1 MDKFW
6 AKLVLVFLI
15 LNLCPHLKAQNV
27 SLSAKD
33 RRQISDKVFQNECSG
48 KEECLLAWN
57 AGEEFMSLGIGH
69 FIWYPQGQT
78 GPFDESFPKFLEY
91 LQSTGQK
98 IPGWLQHRPGC
109 PWTSREDFLKNRQG
123 VKAGELKH
131 LLLST
136 KEKQGDFLI
145 KRLNEALPLM
155 LKNSPPEKRKQLR
168 EQFYRV
174 SGTPAGIFALVDY
187 VNFKGL
193 GTSLT
198 ERYQGQGWG
207 LMQILSDMPGQGEGR
222 AALEEFVQTA
232 EKMLVERVKN
242 APAYRNEE
250 KWLPGWKRRVNSY
263 LEFRDEQQ
271 PQTPMP
277 VK

>member
-1 MDKFW
+1 MDYFRTKIILFI
-6 AKLVLVFLI
+6 LI
-15 LNLCPHLKAQNV
+15 FNLCPHLEAQ
-27 SLSAKD
+27 S
-33 RRQISDKVFQNECSG
+33 ISISPGEIRKISQQVFQNECSG
-48 KEECLLAWN
+48 KEECLVEWN

-78 GPFDESFPKFLEY
+78 GPFDESFPKFLDY
-91 LQSTGQK
+91 LKSTGYK
-98 IPGWLQHRPGC
+98 LPGWLSNSPGC
-109 PWTSREDFLKNRQG
+109 PWPSRDEFLENR
-123 VKAGELKH
+123 KSPRSNELRK
-131 LLLST
+131 LLSET
-136 KEKQGDFLI
+136 KSKQGDFLV

-174 SGTPAGIFALVDY
+174 AGTPAGVFALVDY

-193 GTSLT
+193 GTSLS

-207 LMQILSDMPGQGEGR
+207 LMQILSAMPEQTEGR

-232 EKMLVERVKN
+232 DKMLVERVKN

-263 LEFRDEQQ
+263 LEFRD
-271 PQTPMP
+271 TP
-277 VK
+277 